1 MFHSLPSTLLNTQTI
16 TTNSECIIFRPEDL
30 DVKVEGNSIV
40 ITAKQELPE
49 AGGVRTR
56 VFEQKVNLIS
66 PPSSSPLSLSSSPS
80 RPE

>member
-1 MFHSLPSTLLNTQTI
+1 MLFATKND
-16 TTNSECIIFRPEDL
+16 IFRPEDL

-56 VFEQKVNLIS
+56 VFEQKVT
-66 PPSSSPLSLSSSPS
+66 SPS
-80 RPE
+80 H